1 MDIHEVAKRR
11 RYDAARAYAIADKRG
26 ELARLVS
33 VETIHHWREGI
44 EPGDRLHPDCPRNW
58 GDPQSG
64 ELVGAIC
71 SRCFMPY
78 FAPYRQSEPRWCK
91 TCANPLLD
99 AAASAE
105 NTKCER
111 HFSIQDNALIK
122 EWEGRVWCNPP
133 YGKEIGRFVAKARG
147 EVRHGRAS
155 LVVLLIPART
165 DTNWWHDH
173 IIADADIVRFLRGRV
188 AFEGVSKV
196 GHNAPFPSAIVVFR
210 KSPDAE

>member
-1 MDIHEVAKRR
+1 
-11 RYDAARAYAIADKRG
+11 
-26 ELARLVS
+26 VS
-33 VETIHHWREGI
+33 VNQHDVHFSTASNEWGT
-44 EPGDRLHPDCPRNW
+44 PRALFDQLDEEF
-58 GDPQSG
+58 GPF
-64 ELVGAIC
+64 EL
-71 SRCFMPY
+71 
-78 FAPYRQSEPRWCK
+78 
-91 TCANPLLD
+91 N